1 MELTVQQPCPTCGAE
16 ILLQEDDRIVQ
27 CEYCDVHNYM
37 VHRQLPRFLL
47 PARLPSHVSRE
58 RLFYAPYLRFK
69 GTIFY
74 CQKNKVH
81 NKIIDTTRIGFSTR
95 NLPVSLGLRPQAM
108 NVRQVTGD
116 VGGLFVRQSIK
127 ARTIF
132 TDAAKLSV
140 LFTKD
145 KKNPVIHRAFI
156 GETVSRVYLPLYVY
170 HGNLYDGVNH
180 SKIGPSSLMD
190 SFAAT
195 TVSASPEWEPA
206 FLSTIC
212 PACGATMKGSRDS
225 LVMTCKNCETL
236 WQEREGVF
244 RQLDFGVVEST
255 TGDGVYL
262 PFWHIEPEVAGC
274 ALSTLADFLELTNQP
289 VVVRKAHRDKKL
301 AFIVPA
307 FKVNPNTFLNS
318 SKNFTSVQLAFNR
331 MTAKPVADS
340 YPVTL
345 PHKEA
350 VQALKVV
357 LAGAAVSPKKVF
369 GVLEKLDFRVT
380 AQQLLYLPF
389 QWVGHD
395 VRQEQTG
402 FSFSSASLRFG
413 RSM

>member
-16 ILLQEDDRIVQ
+16 ILLHEDDRLVQ

-37 VHRQLPRFLL
+37 IHRKLPRFLL
-47 PARLPSHVSRE
+47 PARLPSHVSEE
-58 RLFYAPYLRFK
+58 RLFYVPYLRFK
-69 GTIFY
+69 GIIFY
-74 CQKNKVH
+74 CQKNKVF
-81 NKIIDTTRIGFSTR
+81 NKIIDTTRVGLTLKS
-95 NLPVSLGLRPQAM
+95 LPVSLGLRPQAM
-108 NVRQVTGD
+108 NVKQVTGEIL
-116 VGGLFVRQSIK
+116 GHFVRQTIK

-132 TDAAKLSV
+132 TDAAKVST
-140 LFTKD
+140 LFAKD
-145 KKNPVIHRAFI
+145 KKNPILHRAFI

-170 HGNLYDGVNH
+170 HGILYDGVNH
-180 SKIGPSSLMD
+180 SKLGPSSLID

-195 TVSASPEWEPA
+195 SVPASHAWEPS

-212 PACGATMKGSRDS
+212 PGCGATMKGSRDS
-225 LVMTCKNCETL
+225 LVMTCTNCETL
-236 WQEREGVF
+236 WQEKDGEFIKVN
-244 RQLDFGVVEST
+244 FGVIESANKEC
-255 TGDGVYL
+255 VYL

-274 ALSTLADFLELTNQP
+274 RLATLADFLELTNQP
-289 VVVRKAHRDKKL
+289 VVVRNKHRDQKL

-318 SKNFTSVQLAFNR
+318 AKNLTSVQLAFANIR
-331 MTAKPVADS
+331 QQPVADS

-345 PHKEA
+345 PQKEA
-350 VQALKVV
+350 VQALKVI

-369 GVLEKLDFRVT
+369 EVLEKLAFRVT
-380 AQQLLYLPF
+380 AQKLLYLPF
-389 QWVGHD
+389 HWVGHD